1 MQNILVLKSSIL
13 DTNSQ
18 SNLLSNYLTS
28 KLSNKNIVE
37 RDLATNVLP
46 HFDSVTANALRGE
59 AKNEEEKALLA
70 LSDTLVEELKN
81 SDLVVINAPMYNFN
95 IPTQLKS
102 YFDFIARPRVTFQYT
117 ENGPEGLIKG
127 KKALVIL
134 TSGGIHQGS
143 ATDLVAAY
151 MKIMLGFIGITDVEF
166 VYAEGLGMGGDAVE
180 KAQTQAKAQIDQFL
194 TRC

>member
-13 DTNSQ
+13 GTNSQ
-18 SNLLSNYLTS
+18 SNLLSDYLISQLT
-28 KLSNKNIVE
+28 NKKVVE
-37 RDLATNVLP
+37 RDLATDTLP
-46 HFDSVTANALRGE
+46 HFDSITANALRGE
-59 AKNEEEKALLA
+59 PNNEEEKALLA
-70 LSDTLVEELKN
+70 LSNTLVEELKN

-117 ENGPEGLIKG
+117 SNGPEGLIKG

-134 TSGGIHQGS
+134 TYGGIHQGNS
-143 ATDLVAAY
+143 TDLVAAY
-151 MKIMLGFIGITDVEF
+151 LKTILSFIGITDVEF
-166 VYAEGLGMGGDAVE
+166 VYAEGLGMGAEAVE

-194 TRC
+194 TGC

>member
-13 DTNSQ
+13 DTYSQ

>member
-13 DTNSQ
+13 GTNSQ
-18 SNLLSNYLTS
+18 SNLLSDYLTS
-28 KLSNKNIVE
+28 QLTNKNIVE
-37 RDLATNVLP
+37 RDLATDTLP
-46 HFDSVTANALRGE
+46 HFDSITANALRGE
-59 AKNEEEKALLA
+59 PSSEEEKALLA
-70 LSDTLVEELKN
+70 LSNTLVEELKN

-117 ENGPEGLIKG
+117 SNGPEGLIKG
-127 KKALVIL
+127 KKTLVIL
-134 TSGGIHQGS
+134 TSGGMHQGN

-151 MKIMLGFIGITDVEF
+151 MKTILGFIGITDVEF
-166 VYAEGLGMGGDAVE
+166 VYAEGLGMGAEAVE

-194 TRC
+194 IGC

>member
-13 DTNSQ
+13 GTNSQ
-18 SNLLSNYLTS
+18 SNLLSDYLTS
-28 KLSNKNIVE
+28 QLTNKNIVE
-37 RDLATNVLP
+37 RDLATNTLP
-46 HFDSVTANALRGE
+46 HFDSITANALRGE
-59 AKNEEEKALLA
+59 PSSEEEKALLA
-70 LSDTLVEELKN
+70 LSNTLVEELKN

-117 ENGPEGLIKG
+117 SNGPEGLIKG
-127 KKALVIL
+127 KKTLVIL
-134 TSGGIHQGS
+134 TSGGMHQGN

-151 MKIMLGFIGITDVEF
+151 MKTILGFIGITDVEF
-166 VYAEGLGMGGDAVE
+166 VYAEGLGMGAEAVE

-194 TRC
+194 TGC